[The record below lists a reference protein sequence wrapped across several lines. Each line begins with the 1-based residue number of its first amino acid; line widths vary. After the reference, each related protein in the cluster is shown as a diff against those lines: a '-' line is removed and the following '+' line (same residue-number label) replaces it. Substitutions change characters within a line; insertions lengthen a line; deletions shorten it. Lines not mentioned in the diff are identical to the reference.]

1 MTYATTLQ
9 SWHDFY
15 QLTGTAAGSLVGL
28 LFVGLSLHLSV
39 VIKHP
44 EVRALARMTLSCFGI
59 TLVLALFLMIPET
72 LPANTGWELLILGAV
87 GSLLIVRSLVSG
99 LRSEEHAIPFWRL
112 ILRFGLTAL
121 TFIGISVCGVT
132 LIAGDFQDA
141 LDWLVVIAVFLV
153 VLSLRNSWDLLVSVG
168 EAVAQRNEP
177 S

>member
-1 MTYATTLQ
+1 MTYESTLQ

-28 LFVGLSLHLSV
+28 LFVGLSLHLAV

-72 LPANTGWELLILGAV
+72 LPANTGWELLILGLV
-87 GSLLIVRSLVSG
+87 GILLIVRSLTSG
-99 LRSEEHAIPFWRL
+99 LHTQDHAIPFWRL
-112 ILRFGLTAL
+112 MLRFGLTAL
-121 TFIGISVCGVT
+121 TCIGISGSGIA
-132 LIAGDFQDA
+132 LIAGDYQDA

-153 VLSLRNSWDLLVSVG
+153 VLSLRNAWDLLVSVG
-168 EAVAQRNEP
+168 EAVSQRQ
-177 S
+177 

>member
-1 MTYATTLQ
+1 VTYSATLQ

-28 LFVGLSLHLSV
+28 LFVGLSLHLRV

-87 GSLLIVRSLVSG
+87 GILLIVRSFVSG
-99 LRSEEHAIPFWRL
+99 LHTEEHAIPFWRL

-121 TFIGISVCGVT
+121 TFIGISATGVA
-132 LIAGDFQDA
+132 LITGDYQDA

-168 EAVAQRNEP
+168 EAVAKGNEP